1 MCGIAGYVLRA
12 PRARRA
18 AALRDALRRMA
29 HRGPDDEGLA
39 FFDPAAGKL
48 WNFVTEQSD
57 PRVAGAARLAGDEAF
72 PHRAAFGHR
81 RFSIVGLDARG
92 HQPMWTA
99 DGAVCASVN
108 GEIYNYLELREELA
122 ELGHVFHSASDSE
135 VLAVAYRAWGTEC
148 FARFNGF
155 FAVSLYDAERRRV
168 LLARDRLGVA
178 PLYVSET
185 PEGVFWA
192 SEVRALRALAGESHF
207 TVRDQSVV
215 DFVAW
220 QRRDYHDSTFWNE
233 IRTLPSASYAWVDGE
248 RGLETTRYWSLP
260 AQRARAADVDPAD
273 AARRLRALLDDATR
287 LRLRA
292 DVPAAVQISGGMD
305 SSAVLALVANHAK
318 RVSAFTVKF
327 PDPRHDEEPFARAV
341 AHRYRDQVDYHVFE
355 PPDDHLL
362 DAADDFVDLIGEPF
376 HSPNL
381 FTANQIWRRMAD
393 EGYRVNLYGAG
404 GDEVLAGYVGDYFY
418 PYLRYLAR
426 RHGPAR
432 AVRELLALSERGPGF
447 LGADYLVRAARAVPG
462 TQQIYRRLRAPW
474 RRSRDAFLPPAGVVA
489 RSGPSEEIEARMIE
503 LARDQLLNYWLR
515 IDSQNSM
522 SVPLELRTPYLDYRV
537 VEFAFGLPL
546 ELLIRDGWM
555 KWLLR
560 VAMKDLLPDA
570 ITWRRTKGGF
580 PFPIGPW
587 LLRHEQRIL
596 AMIAGLDCPYLDLR
610 VLASEWKTTASRD
623 PNRMWSLVSLAL
635 WWKRCIQGDRLAA

>member
-1 MCGIAGYVLRA
+1 MCGIAGYVLRSA
-12 PRARRA
+12 RPRRA

-39 FFDPAAGKL
+39 FFDPQSARI

-57 PRVAGAARLAGDEAF
+57 ARAVGATPLGGGEAF
-72 PHRAAFGHR
+72 PHGAAFGHR
-81 RFSIVGLDARG
+81 RFSIVGLDASG

-99 DGAVCASVN
+99 DGRVCVSVN
-108 GEIYNYLELREELA
+108 GEIYNYVELRAELA
-122 ELGHVFHSASDSE
+122 AAGHVFRSASDSE

-155 FAVSLYDAERRRV
+155 YAVSLYDAERRRV

-185 PEGVFWA
+185 SEGVFWA
-192 SEVRALRALAGESHF
+192 SEVRALRELAGSAF
-207 TVRDQSVV
+207 TVRHQSVV

-233 IRTLPSASYAWVDGE
+233 ISTLPSASFAWVDGE

-260 AQRARAADVDPAD
+260 AQRARATDLDPD
-273 AARRLRALLDDATR
+273 ACARRLRELLDDATR

-305 SSAVLALVANHAK
+305 SSAILALVANHAP
-318 RVSAFTVKF
+318 RISAFTVSF
-327 PDPRHDEEPFARAV
+327 PDPRYDEEPFARAV
-341 AHRYRDQVDYHVFE
+341 ADRYRAQVDYHVFE
-355 PPDDHLL
+355 PPDDDFLN
-362 DAADDFVDLIGEPF
+362 AADDFVELIGEPF

-381 FTANQIWRRMAD
+381 FTANRIWRRMAD
-393 EGYRVNLYGAG
+393 QGYRVNLYGGG
-404 GDEVLAGYVGDYFY
+404 GDEVLAGYVGEYFY
-418 PYLRYLAR
+418 PYLRYVAR
-426 RHGPAR
+426 HHGPAR
-432 AVRELLALSERGPGF
+432 ALRELCSLSERGPGF
-447 LGADYLVRAARAVPG
+447 LGADYLLRAVRAVPG

-474 RRSRDAFLPPAGVVA
+474 RRHSDAFVPPAGVRA
-489 RSGPSEEIEARMIE
+489 RAGAPEPIEERMVE

-522 SVPLELRTPYLDYRV
+522 SIPLELRTPYLDYRV
-537 VEFAFGLPL
+537 VEFAFSLPL
-546 ELLIRDGWM
+546 EYLIRDGWM

-560 VAMKDLLPDA
+560 KAMDDLLPA
-570 ITWRRTKGGF
+570 EVAWRRVKGGF

-587 LLRHEQRIL
+587 LERHEERIL
-596 AMIAGLDCPYLDLR
+596 AMLAKLDCPYLDPR
-610 VLASEWKTTASRD
+610 VLASEWKTTARRD
-623 PNRMWSLVSLAL
+623 PNRMWSLVSIGL
-635 WWKRCIQGDRLAA
+635 WWKKCIQGEALVA

>member
-1 MCGIAGYVLRA
+1 MCGIAGYVLRS
-12 PRARRA
+12 PNARRA
-18 AALRDALRRMA
+18 ATLRDALRRMA

-39 FFDPAAGKL
+39 FFDPGAGRS
-48 WNFVTEQSD
+48 WNFVTEKSD
-57 PRVAGAARLAGDEAF
+57 PRVEGAVRLAGGEAF

-81 RFSIVGLDARG
+81 RFSIVGVDARG

-99 DGAVCASVN
+99 DGAVCVSVN
-108 GEIYNYLELREELA
+108 GEIYNYRELREELA
-122 ELGHVFHSASDSE
+122 ELGHRFHSASDSE
-135 VLAVAYRAWGTEC
+135 VLAVAYREWGTEC
-148 FARFNGF
+148 FARLNGF
-155 FAVSLYDAERRRV
+155 FAASVYDAERRRV

-178 PLYVSET
+178 PLYVTET
-185 PEGVFWA
+185 FEGVLWA
-192 SEVRALRALAGESHF
+192 SEVRALRVLADEARF

-233 IRTLPSASYAWVDGE
+233 ITTLPSASFAWVDGE

-260 AQRARAADVDPAD
+260 RERARAADVDPAD
-273 AARRLRALLDDATR
+273 AARKLRALLDDATR

-327 PDPRHDEEPFARAV
+327 PDPRHNEEPYARAV
-341 AHRYRDQVDYHVFE
+341 VRRFRDQVDYHVFE

-362 DAADDFVDLIGEPF
+362 DAADEFVESIGEPF

-381 FTANQIWRRMAD
+381 YTANQIWRRMAD
-393 EGYRVNLYGAG
+393 AGYRVNLYGAG
-404 GDEVLAGYVGDYFY
+404 GDEVLAGYVGDHFY
-418 PYLRYLAR
+418 PYLRYLVR
-426 RHGPAR
+426 RHGFAHAR
-432 AVRELLALSERGPGF
+432 RELCALSERSPGF
-447 LGADYLVRAARAVPG
+447 LGADYLVRAVRAVPG

-474 RRSRDAFLPPAGVVA
+474 WPGGDAFRPPAGIAA
-489 RSGPSEEIEARMIE
+489 RSGPSESIEPRMLE
-503 LARDQLLNYWLR
+503 LASDQLLNYWLR

-522 SVPLELRTPYLDYRV
+522 TVPLELRAPFLDYRV
-537 VEFAFGLPL
+537 VEFAFALPL
-546 ELLIRDGWM
+546 ELLMRDGWM

-560 VAMKDLLPDA
+560 MAMRDLLPDE

-596 AMIAGLDCPYLDLR
+596 AMIAGLDCPYLDPR
-610 VLASEWKTTASRD
+610 VLASEWQSTARRD
-623 PNRMWSLVSLAL
+623 PNRMWSLVSLAF
-635 WWKRCIQGDRLAA
+635 WWKRCIQGDALAA